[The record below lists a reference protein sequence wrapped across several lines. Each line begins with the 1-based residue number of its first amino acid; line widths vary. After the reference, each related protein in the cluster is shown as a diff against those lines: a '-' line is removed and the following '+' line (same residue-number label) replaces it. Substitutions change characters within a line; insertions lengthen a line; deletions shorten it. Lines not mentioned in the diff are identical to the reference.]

1 MPCEHSLDSQKHP
14 GDKHPP
20 TPYQPSWRLHIDM
33 KQLTPNKLL
42 RQSHLISSSSRTASS
57 RLFNSAIPVF
67 FKSCISFLRS
77 AMKAESWIG
86 FFLPLTGLAASVTRE
101 RTRSM
106 ILMSF
111 FGCISQI
118 PATVLNTKKKKKVTY
133 LSKRDIRLYQRPPRG
148 VVTTTDANIF
158 YHESVSHFIYSA
170 TLMSITYH

>member
-67 FKSCISFLRS
+67 FKSCISFLRL

-118 PATVLNTKKKKKVTY
+118 PATVLNTKKKKKKVTY
-133 LSKRDIRLYQRPPRG
+133 LSKRDIRLYQ
-148 VVTTTDANIF
+148 
-158 YHESVSHFIYSA
+158 
-170 TLMSITYH
+170 

>member
-67 FKSCISFLRS
+67 FKSCISFLRLP
-77 AMKAESWIG
+77 MKAESWIG

-118 PATVLNTKKKKKVTY
+118 PATVLNTKKKKKSHILEQERY
-133 LSKRDIRLYQRPPRG
+133 
-148 VVTTTDANIF
+148 TTVSMTIERCGHHNICEYF
-158 YHESVSHFIYSA
+158 LPHVGR
-170 TLMSITYH
+170 